1 MGTAN
6 AAPSMPTPAPAPPP
20 PPAAA
25 SQQDPFNIPQ
35 RSRLDLRS
43 PTSKQQQSST
53 SFAPLPLTPADSLHQ
68 TPGMM
73 GNTHSAAFDA
83 FSPQTNQLG
92 STTSSSSSLLKPTS
106 GAGLNSNLY
115 NKLSTLDAPGAP
127 QPLVVSSAAAGAM
140 ESRAVEQSMVE
151 IGRWALV
158 SGFPPGDHSA
168 PVQALQQFGQV
179 CVRVRYFSSSFHPPF
194 LSQ

>member
-1 MGTAN
+1 
-6 AAPSMPTPAPAPPP
+6 MPTPAPAPPP

-43 PTSKQQQSST
+43 PPSKQQQSST
-53 SFAPLPLTPADSLHQ
+53 SFAPQPLTPSDSLRQ

-73 GNTHSAAFDA
+73 GSTPSAAFDA

-92 STTSSSSSLLKPTS
+92 NTTSSSSSFLEPTS
-106 GAGLNSNLY
+106 GAGSNSSSY

-127 QPLVVSSAAAGAM
+127 QPLVVPSAGAL

-179 CVRVRYFSSSFHPPF
+179 CASLIVLFYLSELPLAIF
-194 LSQ
+194 LSTLPSLR